1 MPTTENQ
8 KNDSSALNSRDI
20 QLKPK
25 NYTIGAL
32 KFFKRYSR
40 EDQNQTK
47 TLKQN
52 KKSPNKAQPKYDQKH
67 EKTKFNVR
75 KQNQEYFR
83 QQF

>member
-1 MPTTENQ
+1 M
-8 KNDSSALNSRDI
+8 LNITKES
-20 QLKPK
+20 Q
-25 NYTIGAL
+25 
-32 KFFKRYSR
+32 S
-40 EDQNQTK
+40 NQTK

>member
-1 MPTTENQ
+1 M
-8 KNDSSALNSRDI
+8 LNITKES
-20 QLKPK
+20 Q
-25 NYTIGAL
+25 
-32 KFFKRYSR
+32 S
-40 EDQNQTK
+40 NQTK

-83 QQF
+83 EQKLTIEHL